1 EQVSI
6 LLVLLKVAREAN
18 EHSRDNIVDIAGYAR
33 VREMLDEEE
42 NKINDKISKDGLD
55 IYRGVGP
62 GRQLRVEGQL
72 IQNEPRCYA
81 GQTIPGG
88 SSIYTQPLPG
98 TAVQHGWTSEVAF
111 DNPTGELVWRGVS
124 GATNGLGRTVRQ
136 EQADGCV
143 EDVEIQYEHP
153 GVPA

>member
-72 IQNEPRCYA
+72 EQNKQGFYV

-88 SSIYTQPLPG
+88 
-98 TAVQHGWTSEVAF
+98 TAVQSDWQTINTSL
-111 DNPTGELVWRGVS
+111 DNPAGELVWTGVS
-124 GATNGLGRTVRQ
+124 G
-136 EQADGCV
+136 QADGFRG
-143 EDVEIQYEHP
+143 DIQSPGDDRGQPNVKVRNNAY
-153 GVPA
+153 GVPR